1 MPPRPPRRFSAS
13 PSRFVERAPS
23 SILGLLRVLLA
34 AGNFIGE
41 LINSLIYLLLCLLL
55 LPTKLILTLLLA
67 IATLLIRV
75 LLLAIATLL
84 TGILLL
90 ISLIIPLILL
100 TLLSLLSLLSLSLLI
115 VVIHDPFPLFSVFQA
130 HKHCNRWARSALLLY
145 KYRTTKRTT

>member
-55 LPTKLILTLLLA
+55 LPTKLILT
-67 IATLLIRV
+67 